1 MDKNRRRIIKS
12 IGAATAS
19 SLAAPYLNLAHA
31 QGSPIPLGVALP
43 LTGNA
48 GAYGPDMAEA
58 AKRTAAKINAGGGVL
73 GRKLEL
79 FIEDSESSAAVAANL
94 SHKFI
99 NVHKAQALVG
109 YWGTPEGMSSRPIA
123 IQNKVVLMVSSAAN
137 AITEGDTQGYV
148 WRFQLKATDWGT
160 VISRA
165 TLNKLGYKSVGVM
178 GLQNAFVLP
187 IMKVFEEQMKAN
199 GRQVVDSLIYNPE
212 QPSYR
217 AEVERIFGKNPEAV
231 YCFGLLPDFVSI
243 MKEVYRG
250 GFESKV
256 VALSIMADAE
266 GKFVQAVGPKVAE
279 GIRHFQPMPDVSAP
293 GYKKF
298 LQLMDAPA
306 DRVLLFP
313 PNTHDLQVQL
323 APADV
328 LRSVGRARIDLPDLA
343 CLPHHLLLLSVGVDA
358 LERAALQG
366 AHDADGG
373 RRDALVLGAGRVGHL
388 VGLRLVVVDQHFHLH
403 RGPLVLGGSRIHG
416 DPRGQER
423 RGQAEQRSS

>member
-1 MDKNRRRIIKS
+1 MLKNRRRVIQS
-12 IGAATAS
+12 IGAAA
-19 SLAAPYLNLAHA
+19 LGAPYLNLVHA
-31 QGSPIPLGVALP
+31 QGSTIPIGVGLP

-58 AKRTAAKINAGGGVL
+58 AKRTAAKINAAGGVL

-94 SHKFI
+94 TQKFI
-99 NVHKAQALVG
+99 NVHKAQACVG

-123 IQNKVVLMVSSAAN
+123 IQNKTVLMVSSAAN

-148 WRFQLKATDWGT
+148 WRFQMKATDWGI

-165 TLNKLGYKSVGVM
+165 TIDKLGFKSVGVM

-187 IMKVFEEQMKAN
+187 IMKVFEERMKAA

-217 AEVERIFGKNPEAV
+217 AEVERIFGKKPEAV
-231 YCFGLLPDFVSI
+231 FCFGLLPDFVSI

-266 GKFVQAVGPKVAE
+266 GKFVQAVGNQVAE

-293 GYKKF
+293 GYKRF
-298 LQLMDAPA
+298 LQLMGAPA
-306 DRVLLFP
+306 DRVFLFP
-313 PNTHDLQVQL
+313 PNTHDQI
-323 APADV
+323 A
-328 LRSVGRARIDLPDLA
+328 I
-343 CLPHHLLLLSVGVDA
+343 
-358 LERAALQG
+358 AALAMEKAKSPMAADWSKQIITVGNGPGQATDDIVEALKLVKAGKPVNFQG
-366 AHDADGG
+366 AGSTCDFTPNGDQIGRGMGQWIIKGG
-373 RRDALVLGAGRVGHL
+373 KSVFVEYAK
-388 VGLRLVVVDQHFHLH
+388 
-403 RGPLVLGGSRIHG
+403 P
-416 DPRGQER
+416 
-423 RGQAEQRSS
+423 

>member
-1 MDKNRRRIIKS
+1 MAKHRLRSIKS

-148 WRFQLKATDWGT
+148 WRFQMKATDWGI

-165 TLNKLGYKSVGVM
+165 TLKLGFQSVGVM

-187 IMKVFEEQMKAN
+187 IMKVFEEQMRENNRK
-199 GRQVVDSLIYNPE
+199 VVDSLIYNPE

-217 AEVERIFGKNPEAV
+217 AEVERVFGKKPDAV

-250 GFESKV
+250 GFDSKV

-266 GKFVQAVGPKVAE
+266 GKFVQAVGAQVAE
-279 GIRHFQPMPDVSAP
+279 GIRHFQPMPDVNAP

-298 LQLMDAPA
+298 LQLMGAPA
-306 DRVLLFP
+306 EKLYLFP
-313 PNTHDLQVQL
+313 PNTHDQICITAL
-323 APADV
+323 AMEKAKSPMAADW
-328 LRSVGRARIDLPDLA
+328 SKQIIAVGNGPGQEVDDVVEALKLVRAGKAINF
-343 CLPHHLLLLSVGVDA
+343 
-358 LERAALQG
+358 QG
-366 AHDADGG
+366 AGSTCDFTPNGDQLG
-373 RRDALVLGAGRVGHL
+373 RRLG
-388 VGLRLVVVDQHFHLH
+388 QWINQ
-403 RGPLVLGGSRIHG
+403 RGKTAFVEYAKP
-416 DPRGQER
+416 
-423 RGQAEQRSS
+423 

>member
-1 MDKNRRRIIKS
+1 MDKNRRHLIKS

-31 QGSPIPLGVALP
+31 QASPVPLGVALP

-58 AKRTAAKINAGGGVL
+58 AKRTAAKINDSGGILG

-99 NVHKAQALVG
+99 NVNKAQALVG

-123 IQNKVVLMVSSAAN
+123 VQNKVVLMVSSAAN

-148 WRFQLKATDWGT
+148 WRFQMKATDWGT
-160 VISRA
+160 VIGRA
-165 TLNKLGYKSVGVM
+165 GLRLGYKTVGVM

-187 IMKVFEEQMKAN
+187 IMKVFEEQMREH
-199 GRQVVDSLIYNPE
+199 GRKVVDSLIYNPE

-217 AEVERIFGKNPEAV
+217 AEVERIFGKSPQAV

-250 GFESKV
+250 GFDSKV

-266 GKFVQAVGPKVAE
+266 GKFVQAVGPQVAE

-298 LQLMDAPA
+298 LALMGAPA
-306 DRVLLFP
+306 DRVFLFP
-313 PNTHDLQVQL
+313 PNTHDQIAITAL
-323 APADV
+323 AMEKAKSPMAVDWSKQIIAVSNGPGQEVDDV
-328 LRSVGRARIDLPDLA
+328 VEALKLVRAGKAINF
-343 CLPHHLLLLSVGVDA
+343 
-358 LERAALQG
+358 QG
-366 AHDADGG
+366 AGSTCDFTPNGDQLG
-373 RRDALVLGAGRVGHL
+373 RGM
-388 VGLRLVVVDQHFHLH
+388 
-403 RGPLVLGGSRIHG
+403 
-416 DPRGQER
+416 GQWIIRNGKSVFVEY
-423 RGQAEQRSS
+423 AKP

>member
-1 MDKNRRRIIKS
+1 MSRITRRTVLKS
-12 IGAATAS
+12 AAALGAP
-19 SLAAPYLNLAHA
+19 LAFPYLNLAHA
-31 QGSPIPLGVALP
+31 QGTPIPIGVGVP

-48 GAYGPDMAEA
+48 GPYGPDMAEA
-58 AKRTAAKINAGGGVL
+58 AKRTAARINAAGGVL

-94 SHKFI
+94 TQKFI
-99 NVHKAQALVG
+99 NVHKAQSCIG

-123 IQNKVVLMVSSAAN
+123 VQNKVVLMVSSAAN

-148 WRFQLKATDWGT
+148 WRFQMKATDWGI

-165 TLNKLGYKSVGVM
+165 TIDKLGFKSVGVL

-187 IMKVFEEQMKAN
+187 IMKVFEENMRKA

-217 AEVERIFGKNPEAV
+217 AEVERVFGKKPEAV

-256 VALSIMADAE
+256 VALTIMADAE
-266 GKFVQAVGPKVAE
+266 GKFVQAVGNQVAE

-298 LQLMDAPA
+298 LQLMGAPA

-313 PNTHDLQVQL
+313 PNTHDQL
-323 APADV
+323 AITALAMEKAKSPMAVDWSKQIIPVGNGPGQEVDDV
-328 LRSVGRARIDLPDLA
+328 
-343 CLPHHLLLLSVGVDA
+343 VDA
-358 LERAALQG
+358 LKLVREGKPVNFQG
-366 AHDADGG
+366 AGSTCDFTPNGDQMGRGMGQWIIKGG
-373 RRDALVLGAGRVGHL
+373 KSVFVEYAK
-388 VGLRLVVVDQHFHLH
+388 
-403 RGPLVLGGSRIHG
+403 P
-416 DPRGQER
+416 
-423 RGQAEQRSS
+423 

>member
-1 MDKNRRRIIKS
+1 MDSKRRTLVKS
-12 IGAATAS
+12 IGAAGAS
-19 SLAAPYLNLAHA
+19 TLAAPYLNLAHG
-31 QGSPIPLGVALP
+31 QGSPIPIGVALP

-48 GAYGPDMAEA
+48 GAYGPDMGEA
-58 AKRTAAKINAGGGVL
+58 AKRTAAKINSAGGVL

-79 FIEDSESSAAVAANL
+79 VVEDSESSAAVAANL

-99 NVHKAQALVG
+99 NVHKAQSLIG

-123 IQNKVVLMVSSAAN
+123 VQNKVVLMVSSAAN

-148 WRFQLKATDWGT
+148 WRFQMKATDWGT

-165 TLNKLGYKSVGVM
+165 ALRLPFKSFGIM

-187 IMKVFEEQMKAN
+187 IQRVFEEQMKAN
-199 GRQVVDSLIYNPE
+199 GRKVVDSLIYNPE

-217 AEVERIFGKNPEAV
+217 AEVERVFGKNPDAV

-250 GFESKV
+250 GFDSKV

-266 GKFVQAVGPKVAE
+266 GKFVEAVGPKVAE

-298 LQLMDAPA
+298 LKLMGAPA

-313 PNTHDLQVQL
+313 PNTHDQL
-323 APADV
+323 AITALAMEKAKSPMAVDWSKHIMAVGNGPGEEVDDV
-328 LRSVGRARIDLPDLA
+328 VEALKMVRAGKNINF
-343 CLPHHLLLLSVGVDA
+343 
-358 LERAALQG
+358 QG
-366 AHDADGG
+366 AGSTCDFTQNGDQLGRGMGQWIIKGG
-373 RRDALVLGAGRVGHL
+373 KSQFVEYAK
-388 VGLRLVVVDQHFHLH
+388 
-403 RGPLVLGGSRIHG
+403 P
-416 DPRGQER
+416 
-423 RGQAEQRSS
+423 

>member
-1 MDKNRRRIIKS
+1 MKKTGREVIKS

-19 SLAAPYLNLAHA
+19 SIAAPYLNLAHA
-31 QGSPIPLGVALP
+31 QGSPIPLGVAVP

-123 IQNKVVLMVSSAAN
+123 VQNKVVLMVSSAAN

-148 WRFQLKATDWGT
+148 WRFQMKATDWGI

-165 TLNKLGYKSVGVM
+165 TEKLGYKSVGVM

-187 IMKVFEEQMKAN
+187 IMKVFEERMTAG
-199 GRQVVDSLIYNPE
+199 GRKVVDSLIYNPE

-217 AEVERIFGKNPEAV
+217 AEVERVFGKKPEAV

-250 GFESKV
+250 GFDSKV

-266 GKFVQAVGPKVAE
+266 GKFVQAVGKEVAE

-298 LQLMDAPA
+298 LQLMGAPA
-306 DRVLLFP
+306 DRVFLFP
-313 PNTHDLQVQL
+313 PHTHD
-323 APADV
+323 
-328 LRSVGRARIDLPDLA
+328 
-343 CLPHHLLLLSVGVDA
+343 HT
-358 LERAALQG
+358 
-366 AHDADGG
+366 
-373 RRDALVLGAGRVGHL
+373 
-388 VGLRLVVVDQHFHLH
+388 
-403 RGPLVLGGSRIHG
+403 
-416 DPRGQER
+416 PR
-423 RGQAEQRSS
+423 

>member
-1 MDKNRRRIIKS
+1 MSKFTRRKVLKTL
-12 IGAATAS
+12 GAAAA
-19 SLAAPYLNLAHA
+19 LPIAAPFLNLAHA
-31 QGSPIPLGVALP
+31 QGATIPIGVALP
-43 LTGNA
+43 MTGNA

-58 AKRTAAKINAGGGVL
+58 AKRTAAKINDAGGILG

-99 NVHKAQALVG
+99 NVHKCQSLVG

-123 IQNKVVLMVSSAAN
+123 IQNKAVLMVSSAAN
-137 AITEGDTQGYV
+137 AITEGETQGYV
-148 WRFQLKATDWGT
+148 WRFQMKATDWGT
-160 VISRA
+160 VIGRA
-165 TLNKLGYKSVGVM
+165 GLRLGFQSVGIL

-187 IMKVFEEQMKAN
+187 IMKVFEEQMKSGN
-199 GRQVVDSLIYNPE
+199 RKVVDSLIYNPE

-279 GIRHFQPMPDVSAP
+279 GIRHFQPMPDVAAP

-298 LQLMDAPA
+298 LQLMDAPP

-313 PNTHDLQVQL
+313 PNTHDQIAITAL
-323 APADV
+323 AMEKAKSPMAVDWSKQIIPVGNGPGQEVDDV
-328 LRSVGRARIDLPDLA
+328 VEALKLVRAGKAINF
-343 CLPHHLLLLSVGVDA
+343 
-358 LERAALQG
+358 QG
-366 AHDADGG
+366 AGSTCDFTPNGDQLGRGMGQWVIKDGKSVFVEY
-373 RRDALVLGAGRVGHL
+373 AK
-388 VGLRLVVVDQHFHLH
+388 
-403 RGPLVLGGSRIHG
+403 P
-416 DPRGQER
+416 
-423 RGQAEQRSS
+423 

>member
-79 FIEDSESSAAVAANL
+79 YIEDSESSAAVAANL

-165 TLNKLGYKSVGVM
+165 TLNKLGFKSVGVM

-279 GIRHFQPMPDVSAP
+279 GIRHFQPMPDVAAP

-313 PNTHDLQVQL
+313 PNTHDQIAITAL
-323 APADV
+323 AMEKAKSPMAVDWSKQIIAVGNGPGQEVDDV
-328 LRSVGRARIDLPDLA
+328 VEALKLVRAGTAINF
-343 CLPHHLLLLSVGVDA
+343 
-358 LERAALQG
+358 QG
-366 AHDADGG
+366 AGSTCDFTPNGDQLG
-373 RRDALVLGAGRVGHL
+373 RGM
-388 VGLRLVVVDQHFHLH
+388 
-403 RGPLVLGGSRIHG
+403 
-416 DPRGQER
+416 GQWIIRNGKSQFVEY
-423 RGQAEQRSS
+423 AKP

>member
-1 MDKNRRRIIKS
+1 MNPTRRTVVKS
-12 IGAATAS
+12 LGAT
-19 SLAAPYLNLAHA
+19 LAAPYLNLAHA
-31 QGSPIPLGVALP
+31 QSSPIPIGVALP

-48 GAYGPDMAEA
+48 ADYGPDMGEA
-58 AKRTAAKINAGGGVL
+58 AKRTAAKINSAGGVL

-94 SHKFI
+94 SQKFI
-99 NVHKAQALVG
+99 NVHRAQSLIG

-148 WRFQLKATDWGT
+148 WRFQMKATDWGI

-165 TLNKLGYKSVGVM
+165 TLKLGFQSVGVM

-187 IMKVFEEQMKAN
+187 IMKVFEEQMREH
-199 GRQVVDSLIYNPE
+199 GRKVVDSLIYNPE

-217 AEVERIFGKNPEAV
+217 AEVERVFGKKPDAV

-250 GFESKV
+250 GFDSKV

-266 GKFVQAVGPKVAE
+266 GKFVQAVGPQVAE
-279 GIRHFQPMPDVSAP
+279 GVRHFQPMPDVNAP

-298 LQLMDAPA
+298 LSLMGAPA
-306 DRVLLFP
+306 DKLYLFP
-313 PNTHDLQVQL
+313 PNTHDQL
-323 APADV
+323 AVTALAMEKAKSAMAVDWSKQIIPVGNGPGQEVDDV
-328 LRSVGRARIDLPDLA
+328 VEALKLVRAGKP
-343 CLPHHLLLLSVGVDA
+343 VNF
-358 LERAALQG
+358 QG
-366 AHDADGG
+366 AGSTCDFTPNGDQIGRGMGQWINKGG
-373 RRDALVLGAGRVGHL
+373 KSVFVEYAK
-388 VGLRLVVVDQHFHLH
+388 
-403 RGPLVLGGSRIHG
+403 P
-416 DPRGQER
+416 
-423 RGQAEQRSS
+423 

>member
-1 MDKNRRRIIKS
+1 MDKNRRHLIKS

-137 AITEGDTQGYV
+137 AITDGDTQGYV
-148 WRFQLKATDWGT
+148 WRFQMKATDWGT

-165 TLNKLGYKSVGVM
+165 TLKLGFKSVGIM

-187 IMKVFEEQMKAN
+187 IMKVFDEQMRENNRKV
-199 GRQVVDSLIYNPE
+199 GDSLIYNPE

-217 AEVERIFGKNPEAV
+217 AEVERVFGK
-231 YCFGLLPDFVSI
+231 
-243 MKEVYRG
+243 K
-250 GFESKV
+250 
-256 VALSIMADAE
+256 
-266 GKFVQAVGPKVAE
+266 
-279 GIRHFQPMPDVSAP
+279 
-293 GYKKF
+293 
-298 LQLMDAPA
+298 
-306 DRVLLFP
+306 
-313 PNTHDLQVQL
+313 HD
-323 APADV
+323 
-328 LRSVGRARIDLPDLA
+328 G
-343 CLPHHLLLLSVGVDA
+343 
-358 LERAALQG
+358 EY
-366 AHDADGG
+366 
-373 RRDALVLGAGRVGHL
+373 
-388 VGLRLVVVDQHFHLH
+388 
-403 RGPLVLGGSRIHG
+403 
-416 DPRGQER
+416 
-423 RGQAEQRSS
+423 